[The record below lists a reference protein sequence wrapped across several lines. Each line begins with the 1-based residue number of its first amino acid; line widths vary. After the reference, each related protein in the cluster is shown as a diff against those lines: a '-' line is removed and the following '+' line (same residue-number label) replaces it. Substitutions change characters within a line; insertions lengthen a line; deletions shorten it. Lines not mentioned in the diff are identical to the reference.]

1 MADIINFVP
10 KEQVYMLKFTA
21 PAVLKMKKT
30 GEENITLEI
39 NKVNDEH
46 GYGQAWVP
54 AVSKDSAKEKLQRMI
69 EIIEFVED

>member
-1 MADIINFVP
+1 
-10 KEQVYMLKFTA
+10 MLKFTA
-21 PAVLKMKKT
+21 TAVLKMKKT

-54 AVSKDSAKEKLQRMI
+54 AVSKDRKRKTQRMI